1 MELIRVEYKG
11 FVGFFETRDEIIS
24 WKKEIDES
32 EG

>member
-1 MELIRVEYKG
+1 MIRAEYKG
-11 FVGFFETRDEIIS
+11 FVGFFDTMAEVTA